1 MFGSDPSTRG
11 FQHAAGAVAVAVA
24 GALLLASPALAQQ
37 GGAQPQQDVDVSD
50 QELRTFTEAFVDV
63 QEIRDDLNREMEDA
77 ENADEAQA
85 LQEEADQRMVEIIE
99 EEHDIGVERYNQI
112 SQAMRADSELYAQFE
127 EIREE
132 LVEEQDEEGGGHSG

>member
-1 MFGSDPSTRG
+1 MFGSDPPTRRS
-11 FQHAAGAVAVAVA
+11 QHAAGAVAVAVA

-50 QELRTFTEAFVDV
+50 QELRTFTEAFIDV

-77 ENADEAQA
+77 QNAEEAQA
-85 LQEEADQRMVEIIE
+85 LQEEADQRMVEVIE
-99 EEHDIGVERYNQI
+99 EEHEIGIERYNQI

-127 EIREE
+127 ELREE

>member
-1 MFGSDPSTRG
+1 MFGSDPPIRR
-11 FQHAAGAVAVAVA
+11 FQHAAGAMAVAVA

-50 QELRTFTEAFVDV
+50 QELRTFTEAFIDV

-77 ENADEAQA
+77 QNADEAQA
-85 LQEEADQRMVEIIE
+85 LQEEADQRMVEVIE
-99 EEHDIGVERYNQI
+99 EEHEIGVERYNQI

-127 EIREE
+127 ELREQV
-132 LVEEQDEEGGGHSG
+132 VEEQDEEGGGHSG